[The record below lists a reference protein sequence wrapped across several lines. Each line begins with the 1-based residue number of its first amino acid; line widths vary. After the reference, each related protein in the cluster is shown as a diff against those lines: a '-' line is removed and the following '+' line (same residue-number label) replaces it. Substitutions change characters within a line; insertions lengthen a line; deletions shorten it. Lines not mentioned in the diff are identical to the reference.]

1 MFYNTHKLFTIG
13 QFAKLHEINK
23 KTLMWYDEIGILK
36 PAVIKEN
43 GYRYYSFQQSSILE
57 TILMLRELNVSI
69 SEIQDFMQNR
79 SASSLETLLE
89 NKVRELDDTISHL
102 RSLRAI
108 MNEKRW
114 NMSTIR
120 NLDISEFSIVE
131 KPETHYL
138 VTVPISHDTPF
149 EQEIEL
155 VVTETKKYQ
164 LRRLHDASYGAILPV
179 ENLYCGN
186 LNGYSALYI
195 ELPFPTHRKGLHV
208 QPKGKYLRAFC
219 KGDWNNLPGRYTE
232 ILAYAKENNLQ
243 FCGSAYEKGINELV
257 IDTLDDYI
265 TQIEIPIKTE

>member
-1 MFYNTHKLFTIG
+1 MK
-13 QFAKLHEINK
+13 
-23 KTLMWYDEIGILK
+23 
-36 PAVIKEN
+36 
-43 GYRYYSFQQSSILE
+43 
-57 TILMLRELNVSI
+57 
-69 SEIQDFMQNR
+69 
-79 SASSLETLLE
+79 
-89 NKVRELDDTISHL
+89 
-102 RSLRAI
+102 
-108 MNEKRW
+108 NEKRW

-120 NLDISEFSIVE
+120 NLDISEFSIVK

-257 IDTLDDYI
+257 IDT
-265 TQIEIPIKTE
+265 

>member
-1 MFYNTHKLFTIG
+1 MK
-13 QFAKLHEINK
+13 
-23 KTLMWYDEIGILK
+23 
-36 PAVIKEN
+36 
-43 GYRYYSFQQSSILE
+43 
-57 TILMLRELNVSI
+57 
-69 SEIQDFMQNR
+69 
-79 SASSLETLLE
+79 
-89 NKVRELDDTISHL
+89 
-102 RSLRAI
+102 
-108 MNEKRW
+108 NEKRW

-149 EQEIEL
+149 EQEIEM
-155 VVTETKKYQ
+155 VVAETKKYQ

-186 LNGYSALYI
+186 LNSYSALYI
-195 ELPFPTHRKGLHV
+195 ELPFSTHREGLHV

-219 KGDWNNLPGRYTE
+219 KGDWDNLPRRYME

-243 FCGSAYEKGINELV
+243 FYGFAYEKGINELV

-265 TQIEIPIKTE
+265 TQIEIPIKSEISNALPTPGSLPLIWG

>member
-1 MFYNTHKLFTIG
+1 MK
-13 QFAKLHEINK
+13 
-23 KTLMWYDEIGILK
+23 
-36 PAVIKEN
+36 
-43 GYRYYSFQQSSILE
+43 
-57 TILMLRELNVSI
+57 
-69 SEIQDFMQNR
+69 
-79 SASSLETLLE
+79 
-89 NKVRELDDTISHL
+89 
-102 RSLRAI
+102 
-108 MNEKRW
+108 NEKRW

-120 NLDISEFSIVE
+120 SLDISEFSIVE

-155 VVTETKKYQ
+155 AVTETKKYQ

-232 ILAYAKENNLQ
+232 ITGHQRSLEA
-243 FCGSAYEKGINELV
+243 
-257 IDTLDDYI
+257 
-265 TQIEIPIKTE
+265 